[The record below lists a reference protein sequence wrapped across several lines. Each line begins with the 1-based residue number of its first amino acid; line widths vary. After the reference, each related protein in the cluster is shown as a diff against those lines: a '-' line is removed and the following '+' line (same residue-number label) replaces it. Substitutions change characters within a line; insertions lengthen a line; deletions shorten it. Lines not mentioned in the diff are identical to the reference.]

1 MASSD
6 NIYIMM
12 RDYLTI
18 STEHQRLMRESE
30 QNMARFHNRL
40 SDVLIEYLRQ
50 IPISSYNRHRDASI
64 FSRQTERNTERTRS
78 YSRERQQVPVVQT
91 RTNQPTNNAGVGY
104 NNYRTRPFAS
114 APVSTTTSLP
124 TRTDLENVAPPPIP
138 PPAPPPAPSVE
149 SILPPPPPPVIS
161 SSPPSPSAPPASPQ
175 TPISSNER
183 EPNSDSSA
191 HNNLNEQMLPSQVLI
206 HSPPTR
212 TRHRRIF
219 TRTPFYSNRITNTGV
234 QARSTTFISSFDS
247 PVRIRPSRHQI
258 AQSTSI
264 LTYSDISGENIQERC
279 PIDLID
285 FSANDSVIRI
295 IHCGHIFREMNI
307 RQHFRNSPRCPI
319 CRFDIR
325 DHDSMFNNL
334 FGSNSTNTTISELGD
349 LSGNDLN
356 FSYRYIPPERN

>member
-50 IPISSYNRHRDASI
+50 IPVSSYNRHRDASI

-78 YSRERQQVPVVQT
+78 YSRERQQVPVQPVS
-91 RTNQPTNNAGVGY
+91 NQQTNNNSGLGY
-104 NNYRTRPFAS
+104 NNYRTH
-114 APVSTTTSLP
+114 SLP
-124 TRTDLENVAPPPIP
+124 RVHSTSTPLVRTNNDNDINTRTNLENIAPPPIP
-138 PPAPPPAPSVE
+138 PPAPPIIPSE
-149 SILPPPPPPVIS
+149 AIPPPPPPPTTA
-161 SSPPSPSAPPASPQ
+161 SSPQSPNETESEHDGSSHSNLSEQILPA
-175 TPISSNER
+175 
-183 EPNSDSSA
+183 
-191 HNNLNEQMLPSQVLI
+191 QVLV
-206 HSPPTR
+206 HSPPIR
-212 TRHRRIF
+212 TRRRRIF
-219 TRTPFYSNRITNTGV
+219 TRTPFYSNGITNTGN
-234 QARSTTFISSFDS
+234 RTTTFISSFDS

-325 DHDSMFNNL
+325 DHYDLLNTPFNA
-334 FGSNSTNTTISELGD
+334 NSITNTTISSTIQD
-349 LSGNDLN
+349 ALSSTIAGLSD
-356 FSYRYIPPERN
+356 IPTNE